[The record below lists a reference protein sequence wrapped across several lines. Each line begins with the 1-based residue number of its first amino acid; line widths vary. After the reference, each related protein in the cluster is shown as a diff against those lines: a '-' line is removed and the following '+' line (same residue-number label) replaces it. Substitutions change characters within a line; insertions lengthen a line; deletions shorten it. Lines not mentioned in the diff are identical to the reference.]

1 MIRATLL
8 AASFA
13 AVLAT
18 AALASD
24 LTLGTVVGTTP
35 EAVSAALAEA
45 GYTVQ
50 KHEQEHGRIEV
61 KATRDGKRYEIK
73 VDAKTGAVTAIEQD
87 D

>member
-1 MIRATLL
+1 MIRTTLL

-13 AVLAT
+13 VVLAT

-24 LTLGTVVGTTP
+24 LTLGTVLGTTP
-35 EAVSAALAEA
+35 DAVTAALTGA

-50 KHEQEHGRIEV
+50 KQEQKHGYIEV
-61 KATRDGKRYEIK
+61 KAIRDGKRYEIK
-73 VDAKTGAVTAIEQD
+73 VDRTSGAVTAIEYD

>member
-1 MIRATLL
+1 MIRTTLL

-18 AALASD
+18 AAFASD
-24 LTLGTVVGTTP
+24 LTLGTVLGTTP
-35 EAVSAALAEA
+35 EAVSAALTEA

-50 KHEQEHGRIEV
+50 KHEREHGRIEV
-61 KATRDGKRYEIK
+61 KATREGKHYEIK
-73 VDAKTGAVTAIEQD
+73 VDAKTGAVTAIELD

>member
-1 MIRATLL
+1 MIRTTLL

-18 AALASD
+18 AAFASD
-24 LTLGTVVGTTP
+24 LTLGTVLGTTP
-35 EAVSAALAEA
+35 EAVSAALTEA

-50 KHEQEHGRIEV
+50 KHEREHGRIEV
-61 KATRDGKRYEIK
+61 KATREGKRYEIK
-73 VDAKTGAVTAIEQD
+73 VDATSGAVTAIELD

>member
-1 MIRATLL
+1 MIRTTLL

-18 AALASD
+18 AAFASD
-24 LTLGTVVGTTP
+24 LALGTVLGTTP
-35 EAVSAALAEA
+35 EAVSAALTEA
-45 GYTVQ
+45 GYTVE
-50 KHEQEHGRIEV
+50 KHERDHVRIDV

-73 VDAKTGAVTAIEQD
+73 VDATTGAVTAIELD